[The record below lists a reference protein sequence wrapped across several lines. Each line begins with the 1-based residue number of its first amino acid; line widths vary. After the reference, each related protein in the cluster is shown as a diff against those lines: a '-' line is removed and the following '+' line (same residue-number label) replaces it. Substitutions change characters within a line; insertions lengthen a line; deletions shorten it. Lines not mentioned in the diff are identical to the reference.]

1 MTPTRE
7 SLRITS
13 KLAERRLFECL
24 RRFVFLIPVKG
35 GATYLLWVALHKP
48 RWLWWLC
55 FFKKKKKTTKT
66 KQNGEENHPRFFFW
80 FFLKTQGFLGA
91 NPFRSKKKGNF
102 DVFSKKTITDFPGSI
117 GSSKSGCAELFPGPE
132 QHNLEKLPRCLI
144 RQTEPIRNRRSL
156 WCNCKSL

>member
-1 MTPTRE
+1 MFHYFHHPFWRYQYFGNTQMTNKSRDP
-7 SLRITS
+7 SS
-13 KLAERRLFECL
+13 WPNDVSSWRLFECL

-35 GATYLLWVALHKP
+35 GATYLLWVGLHKP
-48 RWLWWLC
+48 RV
-55 FFKKKKKTTKT
+55 FFKKKKH
-66 KQNGEENHPRFFFW
+66 QNGENHRFFLHSFSGPSTIQ
-80 FFLKTQGFLGA
+80 KKRE
-91 NPFRSKKKGNF
+91 FRCIF
-102 DVFSKKTITDFPGSI
+102 KKTITDFPGSI